1 MAFNYTHSTHITI
14 NNTETDRTKEI
25 QTQSYAHTILCTG
38 PIPTFL
44 LRNSMHRC
52 SRASPRRCTS
62 LCRPGCVAAE
72 CAGMSAMEART
83 HSIASNTE
91 HTRDHI
97 HSRVADSNK
106 QVGDFTPP
114 LQRSPGFILAT
125 CQRAVAQDASLR
137 VLGPGKHVE
146 RLIYIRIPQCI
157 LLKKE

>member
-1 MAFNYTHSTHITI
+1 
-14 NNTETDRTKEI
+14 
-25 QTQSYAHTILCTG
+25 
-38 PIPTFL
+38 
-44 LRNSMHRC
+44 
-52 SRASPRRCTS
+52 
-62 LCRPGCVAAE
+62 
-72 CAGMSAMEART
+72 MSAMEART

-146 RLIYIRIPQCI
+146 RLIYIRIPKCI
-157 LLKKE
+157 LLKKRMTFMFSDLFAHVKGCWETLTHGGAFNVSF